1 MIFFSSKHLGNVI
14 ISPFRNKGIEISFG
28 FSSQTQKFRWYI
40 FVSPS
45 FNRVFLPFSYIFRFS
60 SPFFSFLHFF
70 FFPLFFLCFSWIF
83 FLGLKSYSSP
93 LGGEVWIYFI
103 PWKGQ
108 WQLESCSIR
117 RLDMWMVFR
126 LYLKF
131 PFKLYSSLHM
141 VSNLNVTNLKFY

>member
-14 ISPFRNKGIEISFG
+14 ISPFRNKGNEISFG
-28 FSSQTQKFRWYI
+28 FSSPDSNFGDTSLFLLLLTE
-40 FVSPS
+40 FFFPFLS
-45 FNRVFLPFSYIFRFS
+45 FFAFLLLFSL
-60 SPFFSFLHFF
+60 FFTFF
-70 FFPLFFLCFSWIF
+70 FFPYFFLCFSWIF
-83 FLGLKSYSSP
+83 FPGLKSYSSP
-93 LGGEVWIYFI
+93 LGGEVWIYLI